1 MATFSVPKLTVQSLT
16 SGAAKKGS
24 TTGSLPN
31 TSKTGTLVSSMTVPK
46 AAPKAAPKPTPT
58 VTVKKA
64 AAPGVKTTTKGNTS
78 QKTTSTASKST
89 SVSTGISAAQRA
101 SNAAAAA
108 QAAALAKA
116 KADYNALKNNT
127 FSSITDLV
135 KGTGNQYKSGLLDW
149 QDEYKQKQNA
159 INTEATN
166 NELTKVQGTRDVLD
180 MVGNGIRSGGVTL
193 NNNNASNSSAAQAMA
208 DAYGKIGQKQQAQV
222 NNGYE
227 LTNNSIGQEQS
238 DLALAQAQ
246 QIRHAGESKDQSVN
260 SIVQTA
266 ADKLGAL
273 NQSAAYAS
281 LPDRIDVEAQKAAIR
296 NQALAELQQYDMLLS
311 QAVSNNPV
319 SSRNDNYSSAL
330 KLANAGNDTSAMKNL
345 TSAVPTQLQGTGPF
359 ASPLPIFTY
368 GG

>member
-1 MATFSVPKLTVQSLT
+1 MASIGGLSFTNPL
-16 SGAAKKGS
+16 A
-24 TTGSLPN
+24 N
-31 TSKTGTLVSSMTVPK
+31 K
-46 AAPKAAPKPTPT
+46 APAPKKAPAFIPYRPTTYKSPVNMGRNVGLDFAQAAVDKIKSLDAKRTPT
-58 VTVKKA
+58 VSTK
-64 AAPGVKTTTKGNTS
+64 KGNTS
-78 QKTTSTASKST
+78 QKTTSSGSKTKTVATNSGPT
-89 SVSTGISAAQRA
+89 AAQRA
-101 SNAAAAA
+101 ASSAAAA

-116 KADYNALKNNT
+116 KADYSALKNNT

-193 NNNNASNSSAAQAMA
+193 NNNNAANSSAAQAMA

-281 LPDRIDVEAQKAAIR
+281 LPDRIDVESQKAAIR

-330 KLANAGNDTSAMKNL
+330 KLANAGNDTSAMHNL
-345 TSAVPTQLQGTGPF
+345 TSAVPSQLQGTGPF
-359 ASPLPIFTY
+359 ASSLPIFTY